1 MAPPHANA
9 RYAVARGFICH
20 GDIIPEEM
28 THFFADNHGM
38 PQPTSHF
45 SHHDYL
51 SALVIVVIWGSNFI
65 FMKFALHDFTPFQ
78 MGAARYIFAVFPL
91 ILFIKRPNLD
101 IQWLLLY
108 GLFQGVGQFGFLF
121 VGLKLGMTA
130 ALASVLM
137 QTQVFFTAL
146 FGFLLLGE
154 KPSRSLQIGLCLAA
168 LGLAC
173 FAMNYIA
180 PQATN
185 TSATTIFGLIF
196 CVLAAFMW
204 AASNIVVRK
213 AQQSLTKDASFDA
226 VAFLVWSSTVP
237 ILPFIA
243 LSLLLDAE
251 STRWRWLAAPWSGW
265 VSVAFLGW
273 VATIAAYAMWTS
285 LLKRHPAN
293 RVAPFSLGVPVVG
306 ITAGMVVLGEQIT
319 AWQWGGIALV
329 VAALLTVMF
338 GQRVWERV
346 ARST

>member
-1 MAPPHANA
+1 MAKLRP
-9 RYAVARGFICH
+9 
-20 GDIIPEEM
+20 
-28 THFFADNHGM
+28 
-38 PQPTSHF
+38 HF
-45 SHHDYL
+45 SAPHLSAPHFSSRDYL
-51 SALVIVVIWGSNFI
+51 SALAVVVIWGLNFI
-65 FMKFALHDFTPFQ
+65 FMKFALSDFTPFQ
-78 MGAARYIFAVFPL
+78 MGAARYVFAVLPL

-101 IQWLLLY
+101 AKWLLYY

-146 FGFLLLGE
+146 IGFFLLGE
-154 KPSRSLQIGLCLAA
+154 KPSRSLQIGLLLAA
-168 LGLAC
+168 TGLAC

-180 PQATN
+180 PQAIN
-185 TSATTIFGLIF
+185 TKATTLFGLIF
-196 CVLAAFMW
+196 CVLGASMW

-213 AQQSLTKDASFDA
+213 AQQSLKMDSSFDA

-237 ILPFIA
+237 ILPFVG
-243 LSLLLDAE
+243 LTLLFDAE
-251 STRWRWLAAPWSGW
+251 ATRWRWLAAPWSSW
-265 VSVAFLGW
+265 ISVAFLGW
-273 VATIAAYAMWTS
+273 VATIIAYALWTG

-319 AWQWGGIALV
+319 GWQWGGIAFV

-338 GQRVWERV
+338 GQRF
-346 ARST
+346 SKN

>member
-1 MAPPHANA
+1 MPHQS
-9 RYAVARGFICH
+9 
-20 GDIIPEEM
+20 
-28 THFFADNHGM
+28 THFTGR
-38 PQPTSHF
+38 
-45 SHHDYL
+45 DYL
-51 SALVIVVIWGSNFI
+51 SALAVVIIWGLNFI

-78 MGAARYIFAVFPL
+78 MGAARYVFAVFPL

-101 IQWLLLY
+101 VKWLLYY

-137 QTQVFFTAL
+137 QTQVFFTAI

-154 KPSRSLQIGLCLAA
+154 RPNRSLQIGLFLAA
-168 LGLAC
+168 SGLAC

-185 TSATTIFGLIF
+185 APATTLFGLIF
-196 CVLAAFMW
+196 CVLGASMW
-204 AASNIVVRK
+204 SASNIVVRK
-213 AQQSLTKDASFDA
+213 AQQSLTKDTSFDA
-226 VAFLVWSSTVP
+226 VAFLVWSSVVP

-243 LSLLLDAE
+243 LTLMFDAE
-251 STRWRWLAAPWSGW
+251 ATRWRWLAAPWSSW

-273 VATIAAYAMWTS
+273 VATIAAYAMWTA

-319 AWQWGGIALV
+319 TWQWAGIALV

-338 GQRVWERV
+338 GQRVS
-346 ARST
+346 ARFS

>member
-1 MAPPHANA
+1 
-9 RYAVARGFICH
+9 
-20 GDIIPEEM
+20 
-28 THFFADNHGM
+28 M
-38 PQPTSHF
+38 PQHTSTF
-45 SHHDYL
+45 SSRDYL
-51 SALVIVVIWGSNFI
+51 SALAVVVIWGLNFL

-78 MGAARYIFAVFPL
+78 MGAARYVFAVFPL
-91 ILFIKRPNLD
+91 ILFIKRPTLD
-101 IQWLLLY
+101 VKWLLLY

-146 FGFLLLGE
+146 ISFFLLGE
-154 KPSRSLQIGLCLAA
+154 KPSRTLQIGLFLAA
-168 LGLAC
+168 TGLAC

-180 PQATN
+180 PQANN
-185 TSATTIFGLIF
+185 TPTTTLFGLIF
-196 CVLAAFMW
+196 CVSGAFMW

-213 AQQSLTKDASFDA
+213 AQQSLTKDTSFDA
-226 VAFLVWSSTVP
+226 VAFLVWSSIVP

-243 LSLLLDAE
+243 LTLLFDAE

-273 VATIAAYAMWTS
+273 VATIIAYALWTS

-319 AWQWGGIALV
+319 SWQWGGITLV

-338 GQRVWERV
+338 GPRLVTRF
-346 ARST
+346 A